1 MTWIADKSRNFQ
13 ALGKSVTHKH
23 GMKVKREYAIFLR
36 ILFTSKQIKHTYFQW
51 HSRAQ
56 FSRLGKHPKNALRRT
71 LHSVQNTAVRA
82 GHS

>member
-1 MTWIADKSRNFQ
+1 MTWITDKSRHFQ

-23 GMKVKREYAIFLR
+23 GMKVKREYVIFLR
-36 ILFTSKQIKHTYFQW
+36 ILFTSKQIKHTYFQR

-56 FSRLGKHPKNALRRT
+56 FSRLRKHPKNALRKT
-71 LHSVQNTAVRA
+71 LHIIQNTAFRA